1 MTAVDVL
8 IVGGGLTGCAT
19 AWHLAERGAR
29 VMLVEAGELNGGAS
43 GQNAGSLHFQIE
55 RRFLENGP
63 ALAEQASRV
72 LALNRLAI
80 QDWRALDQQFGPAME
95 IVMHGGLMVAESDAE
110 VALLERKAAREAEFG
125 VPTQLLD
132 GAGVAAIAPYL
143 SPGIRAATWLADE
156 GHANPRTI
164 TRLLAARAIESGAEV
179 RSHTQL
185 SDIGRSA
192 IGFQVTLASGEG
204 REQVRADRVLLA
216 TGAATMRTGVL
227 FNLHLPVFPAGLT
240 MTATERTGPM
250 IGHLVQHVGRRLSMK
265 QAESGNILIGGGWAS
280 RLQRGETGFDL
291 SRPATIDPEAL
302 RANLKAAADTVP
314 RVAALNIIRSW
325 TGIVALTADQL
336 PLVGAVSRVPGL
348 YVAAGG
354 SGFTLGPTF
363 ARLLA
368 AEMAGERGGDGEL
381 ALFSP
386 DRFDHLNGF
395 MG

>member
-19 AWHLAERGAR
+19 AWHLAERGAS
-29 VMLVEAGELNGGAS
+29 VMLAEAGELNGGAS

-63 ALAEQASRV
+63 ALADQASRV

-80 QDWRALDQQFGPAME
+80 ADWRALDRQFGPAME
-95 IVMHGGLMVAESDAE
+95 IVMHGGLMVAHSDAE
-110 VALLERKAAREAEFG
+110 IALLERKAAREAEFG
-125 VPTQLLD
+125 VPTELLD
-132 GAGVAAIAPYL
+132 AAGVATIAPYL
-143 SPGIRAATWLADE
+143 SPDVRAAAWLADE

-164 TRLLAARAIESGAEV
+164 TRLLAAAAIDKGATV
-179 RSHTQL
+179 RSQARLCDATRIPGGFE
-185 SDIGRSA
+185 IGLMVGQA
-192 IGFQVTLASGEG
+192 
-204 REQVRADRVLLA
+204 REQVRAGQVLLA
-216 TGAATMRTGVL
+216 TGASTMAAGTL

-240 MTATERTGPM
+240 MTATERVAPM
-250 IGHLVQHVGRRLSMK
+250 IGHLIQHVGRRLSMK
-265 QAESGNILIGGGWAS
+265 QTESGNILIGGGWAS
-280 RLQRGETGFDL
+280 RLQRGPQGFDL

-302 RANLKAAADTVP
+302 RANLRAAADTVP
-314 RVAALNIIRSW
+314 GVAALNIIRSW

-336 PLVGAVSRVPGL
+336 PLVGAMSRVPGL
-348 YVAAGG
+348 HVAAGG

-368 AEMAGERGGDGEL
+368 AQMAGEGGEEL

>member
-1 MTAVDVL
+1 MNAVDVL

-29 VMLVEAGELNGGAS
+29 VLLIEAGELNGGAS

-63 ALAEQASRV
+63 ALADQASRV

-80 QDWRALDQQFGPAME
+80 EDWRILDQQFGPAME
-95 IVMHGGLMVAESDAE
+95 IVMHGGLMVAHSDAE

-125 VPTQLLD
+125 VPTELLD
-132 GAGVAAIAPYL
+132 ATGVAKIAPYL
-143 SPGIRAATWLADE
+143 SPDIRAAAWLADE

-164 TRLLAARAIESGAEV
+164 TRLLAARAIESGATV
-179 RSHTQL
+179 RSRTRL
-185 SDIGRSA
+185 ADVSRSA
-192 IGFQVTLASGEG
+192 RGFHLTLESGEA
-204 REQVRADRVLLA
+204 REQIRADRVLLA
-216 TGAATMRTGVL
+216 TGAATMATGVL

-240 MTATERTGPM
+240 MTATERTAPM

-265 QAESGNILIGGGWAS
+265 QTESGNILIGGGWAS
-280 RLQRGETGFDL
+280 KLQRGATSFDL
-291 SRPATIDPEAL
+291 SCPATIDPDAL
-302 RANLKAAADTVP
+302 QANLRAAADTVP
-314 RVAALNIIRSW
+314 GVAALNIIRSW

-336 PLVGAVSRVPGL
+336 PLVGAVSRAPGL

-368 AEMAGERGGDGEL
+368 AEMAGERDGDSGL